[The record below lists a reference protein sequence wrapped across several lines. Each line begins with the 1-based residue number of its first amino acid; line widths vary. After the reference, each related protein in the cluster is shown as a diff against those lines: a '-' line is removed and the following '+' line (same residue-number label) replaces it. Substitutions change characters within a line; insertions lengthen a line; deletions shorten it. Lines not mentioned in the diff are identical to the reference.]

1 MDNIIS
7 TAQDDQPKPPG
18 WVAEFNR
25 QIKPG
30 NWCLPVED
38 VWRRH
43 GWVPPSREC
52 PETMR
57 KHETYRRWQLAGETQ
72 S

>member
-1 MDNIIS
+1 MDNIIN

-43 GWVPPSREC
+43 GWGW
-52 PETMR
+52 
-57 KHETYRRWQLAGETQ
+57 HG
-72 S
+72 

>member
-1 MDNIIS
+1 MDNVIN

-38 VWRRH
+38 GCRPHGSARRRCVNMKPIA
-43 GWVPPSREC
+43 GGSSPGRPN
-52 PETMR
+52 
-57 KHETYRRWQLAGETQ
+57 HERA
-72 S
+72 